1 MTAEPSYTNVLPRNI
16 VHTADFRSSEGS
28 SLGIETDIKTILQ
41 KLFKY
46 ILEGLAVGIAAFY
59 LPRLSKNSTPMSNE
73 EILTI
78 SVTAAAILALL
89 DVFAPSIGK
98 SFRLGSGFGIGGNL
112 VQFNPVTA

>member
-1 MTAEPSYTNVLPRNI
+1 MT
-16 VHTADFRSSEGS
+16 
-28 SLGIETDIKTILQ
+28 LGIETDVKTIFQ

-59 LPRLSKNSTPMSNE
+59 LPRFNQSNALSNE

-78 SVTAAAILALL
+78 SITAAAILALL

-112 VQFNPVTA
+112 VHFPGH

>member
-1 MTAEPSYTNVLPRNI
+1 MTV
-16 VHTADFRSSEGS
+16 
-28 SLGIETDIKTILQ
+28 GIETDIKTILQ

-59 LPRLSKNSTPMSNE
+59 LPRLNKSNTLSTE

-78 SVTAAAILALL
+78 SITAAAILALL

-112 VQFNPVTA
+112 VQFNPVAR

>member
-1 MTAEPSYTNVLPRNI
+1 MKLMSIGL
-16 VHTADFRSSEGS
+16 
-28 SLGIETDIKTILQ
+28 ETDPQTILQ

-46 ILEGLAVGIAAFY
+46 LLEGLAVGLAAFY
-59 LPRLSKNSTPMSNE
+59 LPRLNGSNQMSNE

-89 DVFAPSIGK
+89 DVFSPSIGR

-112 VQFNPVTA
+112 VHFNPM

>member
-1 MTAEPSYTNVLPRNI
+1 MT
-16 VHTADFRSSEGS
+16 F
-28 SLGIETDIKTILQ
+28 GIETDIKTILQ

-46 ILEGLAVGIAAFY
+46 LLEGLAVGIAAFY
-59 LPRLSKNSTPMSNE
+59 IPRINKSNSLTNE

-112 VQFNPVTA
+112 VHFPGQ

>member
-1 MTAEPSYTNVLPRNI
+1 MT
-16 VHTADFRSSEGS
+16 F
-28 SLGIETDIKTILQ
+28 GIETDIKTILQ

-46 ILEGLAVGIAAFY
+46 LLEGLAVGIAAFY
-59 LPRLSKNSTPMSNE
+59 IPRINKGAGMTNE

-112 VQFNPVTA
+112 VQFPGH